1 MNVQILVLCPF
12 GADYGLIS
20 EAVRLG
26 KGQPV
31 RVLVPE
37 SQAQTAAAFGAARIH
52 TLPDNF
58 PSDDE
63 AAFALYLAEKI
74 EVWKDSVILAPATV
88 RMRSIMPILAWHL
101 RAGLTAD
108 CTALC
113 LENGQLLQ
121 TRPAFG
127 NSLMADIRTLSAV
140 QMATVRP
147 GTFRPRQCAA
157 EEAVI
162 TRELPPALSSRVW
175 AEGFDSF
182 TQSMPLRQAQII
194 VAGGLGIGS
203 KEGFE
208 KLERLAKKL
217 GGALGASRSAVDADF
232 APYRC
237 QVGITGVT
245 VSPKIYIAV
254 GISGAVQHLSGMS
267 GAQTVI
273 AINADPQAPIFDYAD
288 YGIVGNWETVI
299 DQILE
304 ELS

>member
-1 MNVQILVLCPF
+1 MNIQILVLCPF
-12 GADYGLIS
+12 GADCGLIS
-20 EAVRLG
+20 EAVRMG
-26 KGQPV
+26 QGQPV

-37 SQAQTAAAFGAARIH
+37 SQAQTATAFGAERIH

-74 EVWKDSVILAPATV
+74 KVWKDSVILAPATV
-88 RMRSIMPILAWHL
+88 RMRSIMPMLAWQL
-101 RAGLTAD
+101 GAGLTAD
-108 CTALC
+108 CTALR

-127 NSLMADIRTLSAV
+127 NSLMADIRTLSPI
-140 QMATVRP
+140 QMATVRL

-157 EEAVI
+157 VEAVI
-162 TRELPPALSSRVW
+162 TREQPPAPGSRVR
-175 AEGFDSF
+175 AESFDPF
-182 TQSMPLRQAQII
+182 TQSMPLSQARII
-194 VAGGLGIGS
+194 VAGGLGVGS
-203 KEGFE
+203 KKGFE
-208 KLERLAKKL
+208 KLERLAQKL
-217 GGALGASRSAVDADF
+217 GGALGASRSAVDAGF

-237 QVGITGVT
+237 QVGVTGVT